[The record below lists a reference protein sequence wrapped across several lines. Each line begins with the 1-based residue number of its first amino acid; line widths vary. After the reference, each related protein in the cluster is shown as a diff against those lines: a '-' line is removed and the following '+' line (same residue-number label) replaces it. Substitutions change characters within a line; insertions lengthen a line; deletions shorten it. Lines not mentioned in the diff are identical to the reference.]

1 MKKYIILC
9 SFLFIVNSATADQ
22 IRYDTP
28 HPIANQ
34 RTGSVYINGE
44 RYNVTE
50 TIHPWGSSKMEVKN
64 YNNSYRGDID
74 SFGYGTLRDYHGN
87 SIKVSPY

>member
-1 MKKYIILC
+1 M
-9 SFLFIVNSATADQ
+9 FIVNSATADQ

-28 HPIANQ
+28 YPIANQ